1 MTDKLCLRCDWSGD
15 IDDQACPR
23 CGAELFSSGRGTPET
38 ADDRRTP
45 SVREEPL
52 RRSWGGAVA
61 VVLIVAF
68 AIGAVVFVQR
78 HTPTTASPVPI
89 STGRHGFL
97 LSASREGDGARL
109 WIWNLDENTAVPGP
123 LLDDLP
129 EELVNG
135 YAVHGGWIGLTTLR
149 TSGVRTASVL
159 RFLGTGDQPVRVAT
173 GDLIAWSPGSSVV
186 SVLRSRRVGECARL
200 SISTWFVTIR
210 RSVDRSDG
218 VLCGEP
224 VAFARDRNLRYLTV
238 QRGEVPTTFR
248 VGAGY
253 APILDGYR
261 LLSVSVDGDLLV
273 QRPGGVLEL
282 AYLSSIGSTIWE
294 RPRPIGGPRRA
305 LDPIRVLGW
314 SVDGTHAFVF
324 GRYDSVQGI
333 FRVPVGPTP
342 RPRNPTRLLVTNAVD
357 VQAAPTADDEVYLLT
372 DGAVSVVHGDRV
384 TPVTTP
390 PGMPAPLGPILWLA
404 TLPYSSTEG

>member
-253 APILDGYR
+253 ARHPGRVPAPQR
-261 LLSVSVDGDLLV
+261 LGRRRPARATTRRRPRAGLSA
-273 QRPGGVLEL
+273 R
-282 AYLSSIGSTIWE
+282 SIGSTIWE

-314 SVDGTHAFVF
+314 SVDGSHAFVF
-324 GRYDSVQGI
+324 GRYDSAQGI

-342 RPRNPTRLLVTNAVD
+342 RPRNPTRLLG
-357 VQAAPTADDEVYLLT
+357 DERRRCPGGT
-372 DGAVSVVHGDRV
+372 DRRR
-384 TPVTTP
+384 
-390 PGMPAPLGPILWLA
+390 
-404 TLPYSSTEG
+404 